1 MPAISDT
8 AVIKQIQDIVFR
20 YGRDFYQQ
28 TELTHVTNMIIQN
41 PSDETLQE
49 VSNYL
54 KGFTGL
60 KFSCVQ
66 LHPTCTTDSMA
77 DNSTR
82 YMLSEIKTILD
93 TLNSESES
101 EDDNQDNG

>member
-8 AVIKQIQDIVFR
+8 AVIKQIQNIVFK
-20 YGRDFYQQ
+20 YGKDFYQQ
-28 TELTHVTNMIIQN
+28 TELTHVTNMIVQN

-49 VSNYL
+49 ASNYL

-60 KFSCVQ
+60 KFSHVQ
-66 LHPTCTTDSMA
+66 LHPTCTADSIA

-82 YMLSEIKTILD
+82 FMLSEIKTILD
-93 TLNSESES
+93 TLNSELEN
-101 EDDNQDNG
+101 DNQDNS